1 MSAASEP
8 HSSEPDSSDSM
19 PPDPQ
24 RPPWEASPGFR
35 TAYRE
40 QLRALDEEF
49 VAIGELV
56 ATWASTLED
65 AEHESPSGGDLEELA
80 DRAARLEDA
89 AFTTMARE
97 APVGGDL
104 RATVAIVRSTYDLL
118 RAGRLVSHIVDNL
131 DILSRDIA
139 LSESRERDLR
149 QLCEVAIE
157 VFSGGV
163 RAWRERDV
171 LAVGE
176 LRVLDEQASEHRD
189 RLFVELPA
197 DLGARRTVAYIL
209 LCRYLERL
217 ADHGVNLAAQLAW
230 SVTGDRVVGHSA
242 LGGPGH

>member
-1 MSAASEP
+1 VSAGSER
-8 HSSEPDSSDSM
+8 HSSDWL

-24 RPPWEASPGFR
+24 RPPWDPSPGFR

-56 ATWASTLED
+56 ASWASTLED
-65 AEHESPSGGDLEELA
+65 AEHESPSGGDLGGLA

-104 RATVAIVRSTYDLL
+104 RATVAIIRSTYDLL

-131 DILSRDIA
+131 NILSPDTT
-139 LSESRERDLR
+139 LSESRESDLR
-149 QLCEVAIE
+149 QLCEVAIG

-230 SVTGDRVVGHSA
+230 SVTGDRVAGHSA